1 MVGDSRAAPQ
11 AGGPR
16 QDSRARRPGYSGI
29 APGRL
34 HSIFVPDPAATP
46 EPARRPPPRFVQ
58 ELDTLVRA
66 RYPLVYL
73 VTPEEQRLEAVLA
86 ELAQGH
92 GKALLGWSV
101 TRGFRRLDGEKAVP
115 EEGKEPVRD
124 PIAALGCIEKL
135 AEPSLVVLKDFHP
148 FLADPAVV
156 RSLRE
161 LAHALKSTYTTVILL
176 SPTLVIPPEIEKE
189 VSVLDVPLPTYRD
202 LLDLLKEIVEV
213 VRRNRRATVEL
224 TRDDADELVRAALG
238 LTLAEAES
246 AFAKAI
252 ANDGRLSRDDVPLV
266 LEEKR
271 QVIRKSGLLEYFAA
285 DQGLSEVGGLQ
296 HLKLWLDR
304 RGAAFSEAARRFGL
318 PEPKGLLLLGVQG
331 CGKSLTAK
339 AVAGQW
345 RLPLLRL
352 DMGRIFSGLI
362 GSSEENLR
370 KAIHVAESVAPVV
383 LWVDEIEKGLSGSQ
397 SSGVTDGG
405 VSARVFGSLLTWLQ
419 EKTAPV
425 FVVATAN
432 RIDALPPELLR
443 KGRFDEIFF
452 IDLPSAAERREILG
466 IHVRKRRRD
475 PAAYDLDALA
485 AQAEGFS
492 GAELEA
498 ALVSGLYDAFAAGT
512 ELTQAHLTRAVAET
526 LPLSVTMRED
536 IDQLRAWAATRTR
549 PASAAPAPEILPLD
563 AAGPAGGG

>member
-1 MVGDSRAAPQ
+1 VQAPAPAAE
-11 AGGPR
+11 A
-16 QDSRARRPGYSGI
+16 SRRP
-29 APGRL
+29 
-34 HSIFVPDPAATP
+34 T
-46 EPARRPPPRFVQ
+46 PRFVQ

-73 VTPEEQRLEAVLA
+73 VTSEEQRLEAILA

-101 TRGFRRLDGEKAVP
+101 ARGFRRLDGEKAVP
-115 EEGKEPVRD
+115 EEGKEPIRD
-124 PIAALGCIEKL
+124 PIAALAQIEKL
-135 AEPSLVVLKDFHP
+135 PEPSLVVLKDFHP

-156 RSLRE
+156 RGLRE
-161 LAHALKSTYTTVILL
+161 LAHALKATYTTVILL
-176 SPTLVIPPEIEKE
+176 SPLLVMPPEIEKE

-202 LLDLLKEIVEV
+202 LLELLKEIVEV
-213 VRRNRRATVEL
+213 VRRNNRARVEL
-224 TRDDADELVRAALG
+224 TREEADELVRAALG

-252 ANDGRLSRDDVPLV
+252 ATDGRLSREDIPLV

-271 QVIRKSGLLEYFAA
+271 QVIRKSGLLEYFSA
-285 DQGLSEVGGLQ
+285 DQNLSSVGGLE
-296 HLKLWLDR
+296 HLKTWLAR

-352 DMGRIFSGLI
+352 DMGRIFSGLV

-370 KAIHVAESVAPVV
+370 RAIRVAESVAPVV

-397 SSGVTDGG
+397 SSGMSDGG

-432 RIDALPPELLR
+432 RIDMLPPELLR

-452 IDLPSAAERREILG
+452 IDLPSAAERREILD
-466 IHVRKRRRD
+466 IHVRKRKRD
-475 PAAYDLDALA
+475 PAAFDLTALA
-485 AQAEGFS
+485 AQTEGFS

-498 ALVSGLYDAFAAGT
+498 VLISGLYDAFAEGN
-512 ELTQAHLTRAVAET
+512 ELGQRHLVRAVAESM
-526 LPLSVTMRED
+526 PLSITMREE
-536 IDQLRAWAATRTR
+536 IARLREWAATRTR
-549 PASAAPAPEILPLD
+549 PASAASAAEILPPLT
-563 AAGPAGGG
+563 ASAQGG

>member
-1 MVGDSRAAPQ
+1 
-11 AGGPR
+11 
-16 QDSRARRPGYSGI
+16 
-29 APGRL
+29 
-34 HSIFVPDPAATP
+34 VPDPTP
-46 EPARRPPPRFVQ
+46 TPDAPRRPPPRFVQ
-58 ELDTLVRA
+58 ELDTLIRA

-73 VTPEEQRLEAVLA
+73 VTSEEQRLEAVLG
-86 ELAQGH
+86 ELAQAH
-92 GKALLGWSV
+92 GKALLAWSV
-101 TRGFRRLDGEKAVP
+101 TRGFRRLDAGKGVP
-115 EEGKEPVRD
+115 EEAGKEPIRD
-124 PIAALGCIEKL
+124 PVAALARIEKL
-135 AEPSLVVLKDFHP
+135 SEPSLVVLEDYHP
-148 FLADPAVV
+148 FLSDPAVV
-156 RSLRE
+156 RAVRD
-161 LAHALKSTYTTVILL
+161 LARALKATYTTVFLL
-176 SPTLVIPPEIEKE
+176 SPVLVMPPEIEKE

-202 LLDLLKEIVEV
+202 LFELLREIADV
-213 VRRNRRATVEL
+213 VRRNHRARVEL
-224 TRDDADELVRAALG
+224 TRDDADALVQAALG
-238 LTLAEAES
+238 LTMAEAES

-252 ANDGRLSRDDVPLV
+252 ANDGRLSRDDVGLV
-266 LEEKR
+266 MDEKR

-285 DQGLSEVGGLQ
+285 DQGLSEVGGLE
-296 HLKLWLDR
+296 HLKAWLAR
-304 RGAAFSEAARRFGL
+304 RGMAFSEAARRFGL

-352 DMGRIFSGLI
+352 DMGRIFSGLV

-370 KAIHVAESVAPVV
+370 RAIRVAESVAPVV

-397 SSGVTDGG
+397 SSGQVDGG
-405 VSARVFGSLLTWLQ
+405 VSARVFGGLLTWLQ

-452 IDLPSAAERREILG
+452 IDLPTPRERRDILA
-466 IHVRKRRRD
+466 IHVQKRRRD
-475 PAAYDLDALA
+475 PKAFDLEALA
-485 AQAEGFS
+485 ARTEGFS

-498 ALVSGLYDAFAAGT
+498 VLVSALYDAFAEGG
-512 ELTQAHLTRAVAET
+512 ELSQRHLERAVAET

-549 PASAAPAPEILPLD
+549 PASPP
-563 AAGPAGGG
+563 AGPEVVPATPVDG